1 MHGDSQGRELA
12 INRSLFRCEL
22 CGGRLDNWYG
32 VSVHHRRPRGMG
44 GSKDPKTNSA
54 SNLIVLCGSGT
65 SGCHGKV
72 EKNRA
77 DSKRDGLL
85 VASWG
90 DPASAPILLKGTWW
104 LLTDDGQKIPA
115 PDPQ

>member
-1 MHGDSQGRELA
+1 
-12 INRSLFRCEL
+12 
-22 CGGRLDNWYG
+22 
-32 VSVHHRRPRGMG
+32 MG

-65 SGCHGKV
+65 SGCHGLV

-77 DSKRDGLL
+77 DSRRDGLI
-85 VASWG
+85 VSSRC
-90 DPASAPILLKGTWW
+90 DPASVPVLLNGTWW
-104 LLTDDGQKIPA
+104 MLTDDGDRIPA